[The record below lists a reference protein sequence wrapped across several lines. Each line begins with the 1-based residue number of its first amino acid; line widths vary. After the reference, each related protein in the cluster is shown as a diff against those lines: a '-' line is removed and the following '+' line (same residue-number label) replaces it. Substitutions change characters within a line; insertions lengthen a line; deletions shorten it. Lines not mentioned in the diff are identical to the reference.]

1 MFFFRSFKFNELVR
15 NLPEGE
21 CTARLGGL
29 RLWCLHRSP
38 SLGLGLTPRSLGRSL
53 SGNARVR
60 FGFSCLANFGWG
72 QNSPNTLRPLPRKY
86 PLFFSAANLSQAKSR
101 EKFLKGENINTY
113 IVALS
118 NHPDYLPVLLHS
130 QMSHDNLSNLKQCH
144 KGQHLRLHVYL
155 RQYILS
161 WNPHTA

>member
-1 MFFFRSFKFNELVR
+1 MIFFPKQKENHYAKQIKELRKYAKKNLHPYLRLAFCFGFTMFSFRSLKFNELVR

-72 QNSPNTLRPLPRKY
+72 QNSPNTLRPQPRKNSLNK
-86 PLFFSAANLSQAKSR
+86 PFLFYTAAKNL
-101 EKFLKGENINTY
+101 
-113 IVALS
+113 
-118 NHPDYLPVLLHS
+118 
-130 QMSHDNLSNLKQCH
+130 
-144 KGQHLRLHVYL
+144 
-155 RQYILS
+155 
-161 WNPHTA
+161 